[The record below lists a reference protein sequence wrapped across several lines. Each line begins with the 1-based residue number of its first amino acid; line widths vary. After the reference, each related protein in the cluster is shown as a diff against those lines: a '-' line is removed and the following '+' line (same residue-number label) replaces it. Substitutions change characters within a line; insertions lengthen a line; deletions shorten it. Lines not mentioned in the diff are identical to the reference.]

1 MTVALQNIINALSL
15 GSLYALLALGIS
27 LIFGIMGL
35 VNFAHG
41 ELIMAGGYVL
51 YLLTDRIV
59 GIPLPGY
66 LVVCVAGV
74 ALLALL
80 MERGVFRPLRG
91 SSASTLLVAS
101 FAVSYGLQNIALAI
115 FGGLPQAVQLP
126 AIASQT
132 INVGGVRVAP
142 FDLITIAMTA
152 LLLVCL
158 TAFLQRTRMGVQM
171 RAAAEDFS
179 MARLLGVRADAVVA
193 MAFLI
198 SGLLAG
204 VVSFFYLAKV
214 GTVIPTLGQEPV
226 LVGLCAMVIG
236 GMGNLVGAVVGG
248 FVLGIITI
256 GFQAYLPLSI
266 SGFSDAFVFGS
277 VIFLLLVRPQGLITR
292 GAHAPR
298 V

>member
-51 YLLTDRIV
+51 YLLTNRIS

-66 LVVCVAGV
+66 LLACVAGV

-101 FAVSYGLQNIALAI
+101 FAVSYGLQNVALAV

-126 AIASQT
+126 SIASQT
-132 INVGGVRVAP
+132 MNVGGVRVAP

-256 GFQAYLPLSI
+256 AFQAYLPLSV

-277 VIFLLLVRPQGLITR
+277 VIVLLLVRPQGLITR
-292 GAHAPR
+292 GTHAPR